1 MKRIFILVLA
11 AAAVLSSCS
20 EWTEAENKD
29 YLPPMRQ
36 DDPVAQAA
44 IREFKAGEH
53 MVTMMHVKGS
63 AAEPNRQ
70 NQHLTAMPDSVDFFL
85 MSDVDGL
92 HPVVVAEIARVRA
105 TKATRTLNVVDYT
118 AIRNVWNAMKEAAS
132 GTADE
137 GYYTDEQ
144 FASYCRTETEK
155 QLANCIA
162 YGFDGLVVSYLGGA
176 DSSASVQLV

>member
-11 AAAVLSSCS
+11 AAAVLCSCS

-29 YLPPMRQ
+29 YLPPLRQ

-137 GYYTDEQ
+137 GY
-144 FASYCRTETEK
+144 
-155 QLANCIA
+155 
-162 YGFDGLVVSYLGGA
+162 
-176 DSSASVQLV
+176 